1 MENKTLDIVIAG
13 MGSQPLAYACFVLA
27 RMAQNKGLDVQ
38 ILEPEGTPCKALA
51 HVRIGRKATRNLI
64 AEGEADV
71 LLGLE
76 PVDALKAVRYLKK
89 GGLAVINGPDDL
101 SNERLAPAFPD
112 VENPLSLLEGYQVEH
127 RDTLTLSRE
136 MGAPVA
142 VVTILLGML
151 SKHLP
156 FSQFDWKHAI
166 GSSVPRK
173 TFAVNINA
181 FLVGRGEAEAD
192 YDDENDAPKRS
203 LLDQSETK
211 KDDECSETIM

>member
-1 MENKTLDIVIAG
+1 MAKETLDIVIAG
-13 MGSQPLAYACFVLA
+13 LGSQPLAFACFVLA

-38 ILEPEGTPCKALA
+38 ILEPENTPCKALA
-51 HVRIGRKATRNLI
+51 HVRIAKKAARSLI
-64 AEGEADV
+64 PQGEADILV
-71 LLGLE
+71 GLE
-76 PVDALKAVRYLKK
+76 PVDAIKALPYLKK
-89 GGLAVINGPDDL
+89 GGLALVNGPDDL
-101 SNERLAPAFPD
+101 SNERLASSFPE
-112 VENPLSLLEGYQVEH
+112 VEKPLSLLEGYQVEH
-127 RDTLTLSRE
+127 RDTLTLSRQ

-173 TFAVNINA
+173 TLAVNINA

-192 YDDENDAPKRS
+192 ENEEDVQVKRS
-203 LLDQSETK
+203 LLDESETK
-211 KDDECSETIM
+211 KDDECSETTM